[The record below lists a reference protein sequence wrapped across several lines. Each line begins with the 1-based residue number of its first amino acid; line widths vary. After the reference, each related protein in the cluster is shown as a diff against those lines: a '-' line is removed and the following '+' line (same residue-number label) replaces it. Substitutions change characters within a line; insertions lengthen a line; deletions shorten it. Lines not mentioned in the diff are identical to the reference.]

1 MRVLHL
7 IPSISPLRG
16 GPSQAVLALAAAQR
30 ARGLDAVVLTTNDHG
45 DQLLADL
52 PPGRWVERQGVPVLA
67 FARWSP
73 PLRPLRE
80 FAVAPGLLAGL
91 RRELAEVDLLHV
103 HALFSFPSTAGMAL
117 ARQLQVPYLVRSIG
131 QLNRWSLRQSPRR
144 KRLLLK
150 LVERRNLNGAR
161 ALHFTSEAEREE
173 AADLGLRPPGI
184 VLPLGVELPPLAEP
198 EPAAAAKRPVRW
210 LFLSRIHPKKQLPL
224 LFEALAELQR
234 RQPDA
239 LWQLDLAGEGEAS
252 YLAQLHQL
260 AEQWGIAERIHWCGF
275 AAGAAKAALL
285 ARADWFVLPSASEN
299 FGIAAAEALAAGT
312 PVILSPGVALA
323 PDVERAGAGLV
334 CEPEPS
340 ALAQALQ
347 TALLPPPAAR
357 VQAARRLA
365 AERYSWPAI
374 AAALERHY
382 RAILASPHS
391 RGEEARP

>member
-45 DQLLADL
+45 DQVLADL
-52 PPGRWVERQGVPVLA
+52 PIGRWCDRQEVPVLA

-73 PLRPLRE
+73 PIRALRE
-80 FAVAPGLLAGL
+80 FAVAPGLLGGL
-91 RRELAEVDLLHV
+91 RRELAAADLLHV
-103 HALFSFPSTAGMAL
+103 HALFSFASTAGMAL
-117 ARQLQVPYLVRSIG
+117 ARQQQVPYLVRSIG

-161 ALHFTSEAEREE
+161 ALHFTSDAEREE
-173 AADLGLRPPGI
+173 AADLGLRPPPI
-184 VLPLGVELPPLAEP
+184 VLPLGVALPQLDPP
-198 EPAAAAKRPVRW
+198 VPVPADQAVRW
-210 LFLSRIHPKKQLPL
+210 LFLSRIHPKKQLPV
-224 LFEALAELQR
+224 LFEALADLQR
-234 RQPDA
+234 RQPA
-239 LWQLDLAGEGEAS
+239 ARWLLDVAGEGDAS
-252 YLAQLHQL
+252 YVEQLQQLAQRLGL
-260 AEQWGIAERIHWCGF
+260 AERIRWCGF
-275 AAGAAKAALL
+275 AAGEAKAALL

-323 PDVERAGAGLV
+323 PDVRQAGAGLV
-334 CEPEPS
+334 CEPEPA
-340 ALAQALQ
+340 ALAQALER
-347 TALLPPPAAR
+347 ALQPPSAAMVEAAR
-357 VQAARRLA
+357 ALA

-374 AAALERHY
+374 AAALEQHY
-382 RAILASPHS
+382 QAILSGGQLLQES
-391 RGEEARP
+391 C

>member
-45 DQLLADL
+45 DQVLADL
-52 PPGRWVERQGVPVLA
+52 PIGRWCDRQEVPVLA

-73 PLRPLRE
+73 PIRALRE
-80 FAVAPGLLAGL
+80 FAVAPGLLGSL
-91 RRELAEVDLLHV
+91 RRELAAADLLHV
-103 HALFSFPSTAGMAL
+103 HALFSFASTAGMAL
-117 ARQLQVPYLVRSIG
+117 ARQQQVPYLVRSIG

-161 ALHFTSEAEREE
+161 ALHFTSDAEREE
-173 AADLGLRPPGI
+173 AADLGLRPPPI
-184 VLPLGVELPPLAEP
+184 VLPLGVALPQLDPP
-198 EPAAAAKRPVRW
+198 VPAPADQAVRW
-210 LFLSRIHPKKQLPL
+210 LFLSRIHPKKQLPV
-224 LFEALAELQR
+224 LFEALADLQR
-234 RQPDA
+234 RQPA
-239 LWQLDLAGEGEAS
+239 ARWLLDVAGEGDAS
-252 YLAQLHQL
+252 YVEQLQQLAQWLGL
-260 AEQWGIAERIHWCGF
+260 AERIRWCGF
-275 AAGAAKAALL
+275 AAGEAKAALL

-323 PDVERAGAGLV
+323 PDVRQAGAGLV
-334 CEPEPS
+334 CEPEPA
-340 ALAQALQ
+340 ALAQALER
-347 TALLPPPAAR
+347 ALQPPSAAMVEAAR
-357 VQAARRLA
+357 ALA

-374 AAALERHY
+374 AAALEQHY
-382 RAILASPHS
+382 QAILSGGQLLQES
-391 RGEEARP
+391 C

>member
-45 DQLLADL
+45 DQVLADL
-52 PPGRWVERQGVPVLA
+52 PIGRWCDRQEVPVLA

-73 PLRPLRE
+73 PIRALRE
-80 FAVAPGLLAGL
+80 FAVAPGLLGGL
-91 RRELAEVDLLHV
+91 RRELAAADLLHV
-103 HALFSFPSTAGMAL
+103 HALFSFASTAGMAL
-117 ARQLQVPYLVRSIG
+117 ARQQQVPYLVRSIG

-161 ALHFTSEAEREE
+161 ALHFTSDAEREE
-173 AADLGLRPPGI
+173 AADLGLRPPPI
-184 VLPLGVELPPLAEP
+184 VLPLGVALPQLDPTVP
-198 EPAAAAKRPVRW
+198 VPADQAVRW
-210 LFLSRIHPKKQLPL
+210 LFLSRIHPKKQLPV
-224 LFEALAELQR
+224 LFEALADLQR
-234 RQPDA
+234 RQPA
-239 LWQLDLAGEGEAS
+239 ARWLLDVAGEGDAS
-252 YLAQLHQL
+252 YVEQLQQLAQRLGL
-260 AEQWGIAERIHWCGF
+260 AERIRWCGF
-275 AAGAAKAALL
+275 AAGEVKAALL

-323 PDVERAGAGLV
+323 PDVRQAGAGLV
-334 CEPEPS
+334 CEPEPA
-340 ALAQALQ
+340 ALAQALER
-347 TALLPPPAAR
+347 ALQPPSAAMVEAAR
-357 VQAARRLA
+357 ALA

-374 AAALERHY
+374 AAALEQHY
-382 RAILASPHS
+382 QAILSGGQLLQES
-391 RGEEARP
+391 C

>member
-45 DQLLADL
+45 DRVLGDL
-52 PPGRWVERQGVPVLA
+52 PIGRWCERQGVPVLA

-73 PLRPLRE
+73 PIRALRE
-80 FAVAPGLLAGL
+80 FAVASGLLGGL
-91 RRELAEVDLLHV
+91 RRELAATDLLHV

-117 ARQLQVPYLVRSIG
+117 ARQQQVPYLLRSIG
-131 QLNRWSLRQSPRR
+131 QLNRWSLRQSPGR

-161 ALHFTSEAEREE
+161 ALHFTSDAEREE
-173 AADLGLRPPGI
+173 AADLGLRPPAI
-184 VLPLGVELPPLAEP
+184 VLPLGVELPELDPP
-198 EPAAAAKRPVRW
+198 VPASADREVRW
-210 LFLSRIHPKKQLPL
+210 LFLSRIHPKKQLPV
-224 LFEALAELQR
+224 LFEALADLQR
-234 RQPDA
+234 RQPA
-239 LWQLDLAGEGEAS
+239 ARWLLDVAGDGDAS
-252 YLAQLHQL
+252 YVEQLQQLAQRLGL
-260 AEQWGIAERIHWCGF
+260 AERIHWCGF
-275 AAGAAKAALL
+275 ATGDAKAALL

-323 PDVERAGAGLV
+323 PDVGQAGAGLV
-334 CEPEPS
+334 CEPEPA
-340 ALAQALQ
+340 ALAQALER
-347 TALLPPPAAR
+347 ALQPPSAAM
-357 VQAARRLA
+357 VQAARALA

-374 AAALERHY
+374 AAALEQHY
-382 RAILASPHS
+382 EAILSGGPALP
-391 RGEEARP
+391 ETC